1 MSPGLEVFAVEEWP
15 GIVGQRLNRRMLELP
30 GMRLCLATGNT
41 MRPVYR
47 ETRITGE
54 PEIFLLDE
62 FGGLPGNDSARCSA
76 MLRSALPGHA
86 FLAPDVDSDDPAAA
100 ASEYGRLID
109 QQGVDLALVGLGRNG
124 HLGMNE
130 PGSTR
135 ASATRVVELAESTA
149 SGALAYGATTRP
161 NWGITIGIRELLET
175 RELWLLVTGRHKSD
189 ILTRVMTGPIGP
201 ELPATF
207 VREHPNALVL
217 ADTAAAA
224 AF

>member
-1 MSPGLEVFAVEEWP
+1 LSPGLEIFAVEEWP
-15 GIVGQRLNRRMLELP
+15 RIVAQRLNRNLLDRP
-30 GMRLCLATGNT
+30 GLRLCLATGNT
-41 MRPVYR
+41 TRPVYR
-47 ETRITGE
+47 ETRINGE

-62 FGGLPGNDSARCSA
+62 FGGLPDNDPARCSE
-76 MLRSALPGHA
+76 MLRSALPGYEFH
-86 FLAPDVDSDDPAAA
+86 APDVDSDDPEAA

-109 QQGVDLALVGLGRNG
+109 RQGLDLALVGLGRNG

-135 ASATRVVELAESTA
+135 ASATRVVALAESTA
-149 SGALAYGATTRP
+149 FGALAYGATVRP
-161 NWGITIGIRELLET
+161 NWGITIGVRELLET
-175 RELWLLVTGRHKSD
+175 RELWLLVTGRHKRD
-189 ILTRVMTGPIGP
+189 VLTRTMTGPIGP

-207 VREHPNALVL
+207 VREHPNAFVL